1 MKFLANPVLVA
12 LYLGFIL
19 YTAFHSASDIVS
31 NCSSNRTEF
40 VLFPHHMLGIIGGG
54 AVQVRAVFNT
64 AVLLCHHPSFKKT
77 QAIILSQLCVKNK
90 TFFFY

>member
-1 MKFLANPVLVA
+1 MRFLANPVLVTP
-12 LYLGFIL
+12 YLGFIL

-40 VLFPHHMLGIIGGG
+40 VPLPSPYVGFYWG

-90 TFFFY
+90 TFFY